1 MMTVTTGKK
10 KVSTMTNTLHN
21 YKSKGDMY
29 AHSLGYLFEEKDW
42 INIKQELILYTNTVI
57 DLEEKLLKQAEQE

>member
-1 MMTVTTGKK
+1 
-10 KVSTMTNTLHN
+10 MTNTLHN

-57 DLEEKLLKQAEQE
+57 DLEEKLFKQTEQE